1 MVRTNKNNVALAG
14 EFAVLSR
21 LALYNYDANMTLG
34 RTKGV
39 DILVSNPR
47 NHKMYRLEVKTK
59 LRRHDNEQNNSTIFG
74 RYFAG
79 WMMHKKHETN
89 TDRLLFY
96 CFVIILE
103 KTHQTRFFVVPSKV
117 VARYVK
123 NQHLIFERNKKKS
136 EKGELNEI
144 RTMRIGFDGETYP
157 LSTPTIKQY
166 EDNWSFCY

>member
-79 WMMHKKHETN
+79 WMMHKRAR
-89 TDRLLFY
+89 DQYRPSSILLLRDHLGENPPDA
-96 CFVIILE
+96 ILRSTE
-103 KTHQTRFFVVPSKV
+103 QGRGS
-117 VARYVK
+117 
-123 NQHLIFERNKKKS
+123 
-136 EKGELNEI
+136 I
-144 RTMRIGFDGETYP
+144 RQE
-157 LSTPTIKQY
+157 STL
-166 EDNWSFCY
+166 DF